1 MDVTMTKT
9 ERPEGIYT
17 LWGGPLSLYSGK
29 TRSYL
34 IKKRIP
40 YVERFPTHPDFPA
53 RVMPAI
59 GLFVIPVLE
68 APDGTLVQDT
78 TRIFEY
84 LEARHPEPVVV
95 PSSPLQNAVAWL
107 VGAFASEGLLQ
118 PAMHYRWSYR
128 REQES
133 FLKAEFGRILSTG
146 SGRAARDAQALAV
159 MQQMNSYLPVLGVT
173 AETAPAIEASY
184 EALLGILDQHFA
196 SHPYLLGGRP
206 SIADFG
212 LMAPLFA
219 HLSRDPVPSNLMK
232 LKAPNVYRWTE
243 RMNLAQVSDGEFP
256 QQDESYPPGDDIPE
270 TLVPLLEH
278 IFADWGPEVAAY
290 ARHYNGW
297 VQANPSLP
305 PGHLLSQSQER
316 RVHPSLGEVTFAL
329 RGVSMRRQCAP
340 QALWHFDKAASLA
353 RGLAGA
359 NRDRWHALMQRT
371 GGAAVMA
378 TTLARPI
385 AHSNNVLVLA

>member
-1 MDVTMTKT
+1 MDATMTKT
-9 ERPEGIYT
+9 GRLEDTYT

-29 TRSYL
+29 ARSYL

-40 YVERFPTHPDFPA
+40 YVERFPSHADFPT

-107 VGAFASEGLLQ
+107 ISAFASEGLLQ
-118 PAMHYRWSYR
+118 AAMHYRWSYR

-133 FLKAEFGRILSTG
+133 FLQAEFGRILRTG
-146 SGRAARDAQALAV
+146 SGRAARNAQATAV

-173 AETAPAIEASY
+173 AETVPAIEASY
-184 EALLGILDQHFA
+184 EALLGILEQHFA
-196 SHPYLLGGRP
+196 DHPYLLGGRP

-219 HLSRDPVPSNLMK
+219 HLSRDPYPSNLMK
-232 LKAPNVYRWTE
+232 LTAPNVYRWTE
-243 RMNLAQVSDGEFP
+243 RMNLAQIEDGEFP
-256 QQDESYPPGDDIPE
+256 EQDESYPPGDDIPE
-270 TLVPLLEH
+270 TLVPLLQH
-278 IFADWGPEVAAY
+278 IFADWGPEIAAY
-290 ARHYNGW
+290 AAHYNRW
-297 VQANPSLP
+297 VQANPSFP
-305 PGHLLSQSQER
+305 AGHLLSQSQER
-316 RVHPSLGEVTFAL
+316 RVHPSLGEVTFDL
-329 RGVSMRRQCAP
+329 RGVPMRRQCAP

-353 RGLAGA
+353 RGLAGPSL
-359 NRDRWHALMQRT
+359 DRWNALMQRT
-371 GGAAVMA
+371 GGEPVMA
-378 TTLARPI
+378 ISLARPV
-385 AHSNNVLVLA
+385 AHRKNVLVLA

>member
-1 MDVTMTKT
+1 MTKT
-9 ERPEGIYT
+9 TLTEGTYT

-29 TRSYL
+29 ARSYL

-40 YVERFPTHPDFPA
+40 YVERFPSQPDFPA

-59 GLFVIPVLE
+59 GLFVVPVLE
-68 APDGTLVQDT
+68 APDGTIVQDT

-84 LEARHPEPVVV
+84 LEARHPEPVVI

-107 VGAFASEGLLQ
+107 IGAFASEGLLQ
-118 PAMHYRWSYR
+118 AAMHYRWSYR

-133 FLKAEFGRILSTG
+133 FLRTEFGRILHAR
-146 SGRAARDAQALAV
+146 SGRAGRDAQAAAV
-159 MQQMNSYLPVLGVT
+159 MQQMNSYLPMLGVT
-173 AETAPAIEASY
+173 AETVPAIEASY
-184 EALLGILDQHFA
+184 EALLGILEQHFA
-196 SHPYLLGGRP
+196 NHPYLLGGRP

-232 LKAPNVYRWTE
+232 LTAPNVYRWTE
-243 RMNLAQVSDGEFP
+243 RMNLAQIADGEFP

-290 ARHYNGW
+290 AAHFNRW

-305 PGHLLSQSQER
+305 AGHLLSQSQER
-316 RVHPSLGEVTFAL
+316 RVHPSLGEVTFDL
-329 RGVSMRRQCAP
+329 RDVSMRRHCAP

-359 NRDRWHALMQRT
+359 SRDRWHSLMQRT
-371 GGAAVMA
+371 GGEPVMA
-378 TTLARPI
+378 IALARPI
-385 AHSNNVLVLA
+385 AHCNNVLALA

>member
-1 MDVTMTKT
+1 MMKT
-9 ERPEGIYT
+9 ERPEGAYT

-29 TRSYL
+29 ARSYL

-40 YVERFPTHPDFPA
+40 YVERFPSHRDFPA

-68 APDGTLVQDT
+68 APDGELVQDT

-107 VGAFASEGLLQ
+107 IGAFASEGLLQ
-118 PAMHYRWSYR
+118 AAMHYRWSYR
-128 REQES
+128 SEQES
-133 FLKAEFGRILSTG
+133 FLKAEFGRILHAR
-146 SGRAARDAQALAV
+146 SGRAARDAQAMAV

-173 AETAPAIEASY
+173 AETVPAIEASY
-184 EALLGILDQHFA
+184 EALLGILEQHFA
-196 SHPYLLGGRP
+196 DHPYLLGGRP

-219 HLSRDPVPSNLMK
+219 HLSRDPYPSKLMK
-232 LKAPNVYRWTE
+232 LRAPNVFRWTE
-243 RMNLAQVSDGEFP
+243 RMNLAQIADGEFP
-256 QQDESYPPGDDIPE
+256 EHDESYPPGDDIPE
-270 TLVPLLEH
+270 TLVPLLQH
-278 IFADWGPEVAAY
+278 VFADWGPEITAY
-290 ARHYNGW
+290 AGQYNRW
-297 VQANPSLP
+297 VQANPSAP
-305 PGHLLSQSQER
+305 AGHLLSKSQER

-329 RGVSMRRQCAP
+329 RGVPMRRQGAP

-353 RGLAGA
+353 RGLAGPS
-359 NRDRWHALMQRT
+359 RDRWHALMQDT
-371 GGAAVMA
+371 GGAPVMA
-378 TTLARPI
+378 ISLARPI
-385 AHSNNVLVLA
+385 AHRDNVLVLA

>member
-1 MDVTMTKT
+1 MTTT

-29 TRSYL
+29 ARSYL

-40 YVERFPTHPDFPA
+40 YVERFPSHRDFPA

-107 VGAFASEGLLQ
+107 IGAFASEGLLQ
-118 PAMHYRWSYR
+118 AAMHYRWSYR
-128 REQES
+128 SEQES
-133 FLKAEFGRILSTG
+133 FLKAEFGRILHAR
-146 SGRAARDAQALAV
+146 SGRAARDAQAMAV

-173 AETAPAIEASY
+173 AETVPAIEASY
-184 EALLGILDQHFA
+184 EALLGILEQHFA
-196 SHPYLLGGRP
+196 DHPYLLGGRP

-219 HLSRDPVPSNLMK
+219 HLSRDPYPSNLMK
-232 LKAPNVYRWTE
+232 LRAPNVYRWTE
-243 RMNLAQVSDGEFP
+243 RMNLAQIADGEFP
-256 QQDESYPPGDDIPE
+256 DQRESYPPGDDIPE
-270 TLVPLLEH
+270 TLVPLLQH
-278 IFADWGPEVAAY
+278 IFADWGPEIAAY
-290 ARHYNGW
+290 AGQYDTW
-297 VQANPSLP
+297 VQTNPSAP
-305 PGHLLSQSQER
+305 VGYLLSQSQAR
-316 RVHPSLGEVTFAL
+316 RVHPSLGEVTFDL
-329 RGVSMRRQCAP
+329 RGVPMRRQCAP

-353 RGLAGA
+353 RGLAGSG
-359 NRDRWHALMQRT
+359 RDLWQALMQRT
-371 GGAAVMA
+371 GGAQVMSIS
-378 TTLARPI
+378 LARPI
-385 AHSNNVLVLA
+385 AHRDNVLVLA

>member
-1 MDVTMTKT
+1 MTKT
-9 ERPEGIYT
+9 TLPEGTYT

-29 TRSYL
+29 ARSYL

-40 YVERFPTHPDFPA
+40 YVERFPSHPDFAA

-59 GLFVIPVLE
+59 GLFDVPVLE

-107 VGAFASEGLLQ
+107 IGAFASEGLLQ
-118 PAMHYRWSYR
+118 AAMHYRWSYR

-133 FLKAEFGRILSTG
+133 FLAAEFGRILHTR
-146 SGRAARDAQALAV
+146 SGRAARDAQATAV
-159 MQQMNSYLPVLGVT
+159 MQQMNNYLPVLGVK

-184 EALLGILDQHFA
+184 EALLGILEQHFA
-196 SHPYLLGGRP
+196 NHPYLLGGRP

-219 HLSRDPVPSNLMK
+219 HLSRDPYPSSLMK
-232 LKAPNVYRWTE
+232 LRAPNVYRWTE
-243 RMNLAQVSDGEFP
+243 RMNLAQIADGEFP
-256 QQDESYPPGDDIPE
+256 EQDESYPPGDDIPE
-270 TLVPLLEH
+270 TLVPLLRH

-290 ARHYNGW
+290 AAQFNRW
-297 VQANPSLP
+297 VQANPTAP
-305 PGHLLSQSQER
+305 AGHLLSQSQER
-316 RVHPSLGEVTFAL
+316 RVHPSLGEVTFDL
-329 RGVSMRRQCAP
+329 RGVPMRRQCAP
-340 QALWHFDKAASLA
+340 QALWHFEKAASLA
-353 RGLAGA
+353 RGLAGPGQ
-359 NRDRWHALMQRT
+359 DLWHALMQRT
-371 GGAAVMA
+371 GGEPVMA
-378 TTLARPI
+378 ISLARPI
-385 AHSNNVLVLA
+385 AHCNNVLVLA

>member
-1 MDVTMTKT
+1 MTKT
-9 ERPEGIYT
+9 ERPEGTYI

-29 TRSYL
+29 ARSYL

-40 YVERFPTHPDFPA
+40 YVERFPSHVDFPA

-84 LEARHPEPVVV
+84 LEARHPEPVIV
-95 PSSPLQNAVAWL
+95 PKSPLQNAVAWL
-107 VGAFASEGLLQ
+107 ISAFASEGLLQ
-118 PAMHYRWSYR
+118 AAMHYRWSYR

-133 FLKAEFGRILSTG
+133 FLKAEFGRILHTG
-146 SGRAARDAQALAV
+146 SGRAARDAQAMAV

-173 AETAPAIEASY
+173 AETVPAIEASY
-184 EALLGILDQHFA
+184 EALLGILEQHFA
-196 SHPYLLGGRP
+196 NHPYLLGGRP

-219 HLSRDPVPSNLMK
+219 HLSRDPYPSNLMK
-232 LKAPNVYRWTE
+232 LTAPNVYRWTE
-243 RMNLAQVSDGEFP
+243 RMNLAQIADGEFP
-256 QQDESYPPGDDIPE
+256 DQPETYPPGDDIPE

-278 IFADWGPEVAAY
+278 IFADWGPEIAAY
-290 ARHYNGW
+290 AGRYNAW
-297 VQANPSLP
+297 VQANPSASA
-305 PGHLLSQSQER
+305 GHLLSQSQER
-316 RVHPSLGEVTFAL
+316 RVHPSLGEVTFDL
-329 RGVSMRRQCAP
+329 RGVPMHRQCAP

-353 RGLAGA
+353 RNLAGSS
-359 NRDRWHALMQRT
+359 RDQWHALMKRT
-371 GGAAVMA
+371 GGAPVMA
-378 TTLARPI
+378 ITLTRPI
-385 AHSNNVLVLA
+385 THSNNVLVLA

>member
-1 MDVTMTKT
+1 MTTT

-29 TRSYL
+29 ARSYL

-40 YVERFPTHPDFPA
+40 YVERFPSHSDFPT

-107 VGAFASEGLLQ
+107 ISAFASEGLLQ
-118 PAMHYRWSYR
+118 AAMHYRWSYR

-133 FLKAEFGRILSTG
+133 FLQAEFGRILHAG
-146 SGRAARDAQALAV
+146 SGPAARDAQAMAV

-173 AETAPAIEASY
+173 AETVPAIEASY
-184 EALLGILDQHFA
+184 EALLDILQHHFA
-196 SHPYLLGGRP
+196 AHPYLLGGRP

-219 HLSRDPVPSNLMK
+219 HLSRDPYPSNLMK
-232 LKAPNVYRWTE
+232 LRAPNVYRWTE
-243 RMNLAQVSDGEFP
+243 RMNLAQIADGEFP
-256 QQDESYPPGDDIPE
+256 DQREIYPPADEIPE
-270 TLVPLLEH
+270 TLVPLLQH
-278 IFADWGPEVAAY
+278 IFADWGPEIAAY
-290 ARHYNGW
+290 ARQYDAW
-297 VQANPSLP
+297 VQANPSAP
-305 PGHLLSQSQER
+305 AGHLLSQSQER
-316 RVHPSLGEVTFAL
+316 RVHPSLGEVTFDL
-329 RGVSMRRQCAP
+329 RGVPMRRQCAP

-353 RGLAGA
+353 RGLAGSS
-359 NRDRWHALMQRT
+359 RELWRALMQRT
-371 GGAAVMA
+371 GGAQVMSIS
-378 TTLARPI
+378 LARPI
-385 AHSNNVLVLA
+385 VHRDNVLVLA